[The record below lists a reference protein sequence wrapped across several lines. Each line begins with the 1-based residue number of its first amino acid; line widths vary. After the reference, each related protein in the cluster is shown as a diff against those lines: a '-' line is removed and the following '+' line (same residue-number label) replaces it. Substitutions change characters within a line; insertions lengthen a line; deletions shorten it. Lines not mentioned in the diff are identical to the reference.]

1 MMVTQTQQKLR
12 PELRRTHTITKE
24 LMVAIK
30 LQLLRRQTHKNEF
43 DSLFK
48 LKSDRRNITRR
59 R

>member
-1 MMVTQTQQKLR
+1 MMVTQIQQKLR

-30 LQLLRRQTHKNEF
+30 LQLLRRLIHKNEF

-48 LKSDRRNITRR
+48 LKSDR
-59 R
+59 